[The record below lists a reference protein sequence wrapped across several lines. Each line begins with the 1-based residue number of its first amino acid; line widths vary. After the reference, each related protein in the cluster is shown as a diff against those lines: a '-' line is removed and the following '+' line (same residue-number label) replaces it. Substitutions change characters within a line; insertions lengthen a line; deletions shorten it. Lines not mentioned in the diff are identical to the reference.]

1 MRDLKVSLN
10 WLVSMANSPEREQCP
25 DTIHETAIHN
35 TERAIAAENKLE
47 RIAEYCMDGYENP
60 ELYYDG
66 AFTQIDPIL
75 DIIGDHKAT
84 PTDKERAKKCES
96 LARELVAALE
106 MAFDLLEH
114 HQPNWYT
121 RAHFHQINN
130 ALGSYKEVLG
140 DDKVHAGRQST
151 SAKNY

>member
-1 MRDLKVSLN
+1 MKRDLKVSLN
-10 WLVSMANSPEREQCP
+10 WLASMANSPEREQCA

-106 MAFDLLEH
+106 IAYDAMYLDIANAHDY
-114 HQPNWYT
+114 PNCERKVEET
-121 RAHFHQINN
+121 LKN
-130 ALGSYKEVLG
+130 AKEVLR
-140 DDKVHAGRQST
+140 DEV
-151 SAKNY
+151 